1 MLDLN
6 LNLTPLE
13 ILNIDEEKSSIC
25 SVPSPLINKIKFFDV
40 DESCLEILKFKIDTS
55 LLNPNNNCDKIIIKE
70 TIQNELKIMKKR
82 GRPRQA
88 PKQAVIRE
96 KNFIE
101 GKSLL
106 AKCKEFNIDIFF
118 VETMKILD
126 CEIKFIQGRSNFKL
140 YNVIDLVT
148 PFIIHRNNARR
159 YVNKLTKDFERVQIL
174 RSSWTDYIGVRKII
188 RIAKAK
194 SKRYDSEKIEYLNQ
208 LNALFN

>member
-126 CEIKFIQGRSNFKL
+126 LQEATMR
-140 YNVIDLVT
+140 
-148 PFIIHRNNARR
+148 H
-159 YVNKLTKDFERVQIL
+159 
-174 RSSWTDYIGVRKII
+174 
-188 RIAKAK
+188 
-194 SKRYDSEKIEYLNQ
+194 
-208 LNALFN
+208 